1 MTFSHSGNCR
11 SVDSVSPAAYEHYYQ
26 TAYQCELPYYF
37 TARSWTRVAI
47 QIAYHFIGECAEMG
61 IAVLGPDVNE
71 SGENFS
77 PVENEVK
84 GSSSIRFGLSA
95 VKGVG
100 MWQER

>member
-1 MTFSHSGNCR
+1 MAG
-11 SVDSVSPAAYEHYYQ
+11 VLA
-26 TAYQCELPYYF
+26 CELGNSDKL
-37 TARSWTRVAI
+37 A
-47 QIAYHFIGECAEMG
+47 HFIGECAEMG

-100 MWQER
+100 DVAGKIIVEERLN